1 MKRDMDL
8 IRTLLFYF
16 ENKSDSAH
24 VEAED
29 IILEGFDQNSIQ
41 YHIVIMCE
49 AELLSCEKIQSTSSD
64 RLVKA
69 IPFRLTWEGHE
80 YLDAARNDSVWNQ
93 AKEILGNQALSFS
106 FAMSKSLL
114 KKILMDKLGLSQG
127 PN

>member
-1 MKRDMDL
+1 MDL

-80 YLDAARNDSVWNQ
+80 FLDAARDDSVWDQ
-93 AKEILGNQALSFS
+93 AKDILGNKAISV
-106 FAMSKSLL
+106 SLG
-114 KKILMDKLGLSQG
+114 ILQGLLMKLAAQKLGL
-127 PN
+127 